1 MTNKERA
8 KKIKKLIGFKRN
20 KKILFSRP
28 ADIITDVMHYC
39 DHYFDHESLDSKYDF
54 ENEFRIAKEYYNDE
68 KLEEETA
75 LALLLFTV
83 MKIIK
88 FKLRRSIMKK
98 LKKT

>member
-8 KKIKKLIGFKRN
+8 KRIKKIIGFKRD

-28 ADIITDVMHYC
+28 ADVIADLMHYC
-39 DHYFDHESLDSKYDF
+39 DYYFNDQYVIGTGEKFKYDF
-54 ENEFRIAKEYYNDE
+54 ENEFAIAQEYYNDE

-75 LALLLFTV
+75 WVLLLFTV

-88 FKLRRSIMKK
+88 FKLKR
-98 LKKT
+98 